1 MTTQLQ
7 KQTEVILDALK
18 ECYKLDKLN
27 PYDIFINYG
36 PHGTGSK
43 LTKKGFEMM
52 KQVFTCYKVKFE
64 DGFQILTKHHIILER
79 AMKFPYYLTK
89 SHIYLFSE
97 QDAFMLQL
105 NGSDLELWGN
115 SNGVSL

>member
-64 DGFQILTKHHIILER
+64 DGFQILTKHHLILER

-105 NGSDLELWGN
+105 NGTNIDRWGD
-115 SNGVSL
+115 SNGVVL